1 MVKLVRL
8 QHLGVKSSVGRSLSR
23 SAVRWEFVRIGDE
36 GGGPSG
42 HQMDRIHGG
51 NISPARQFMR
61 LRSGSVG
68 SDTVRLG
75 VRLGLPKRVYERH
88 ECQSPMKNLESS
100 DVTFSAAPVRVW
112 RVGSGDKSLEA
123 RKVRWGCVGLSFVS
137 PSMPT
142 SL

>member
-1 MVKLVRL
+1 MVWHLELGALISRELIRL

-68 SDTVRLG
+68 TWGVIRL
-75 VRLGLPKRVYERH
+75 
-88 ECQSPMKNLESS
+88 
-100 DVTFSAAPVRVW
+100 D
-112 RVGSGDKSLEA
+112 SG
-123 RKVRWGCVGLSFVS
+123 
-137 PSMPT
+137 
-142 SL
+142 

>member
-1 MVKLVRL
+1 MVENKLVVASRCNLSPGLGWGFGGVEMVRL
-8 QHLGVKSSVGRSLSR
+8 VIFQHLGVKSSVGRSLSR
-23 SAVRWEFVRIGDE
+23 SAVRREFVRIGDE

-75 VRLGLPKRVYERH
+75 VRLGLPKRVYERTTL
-88 ECQSPMKNLESS
+88 SPLKY
-100 DVTFSAAPVRVW
+100 
-112 RVGSGDKSLEA
+112 
-123 RKVRWGCVGLSFVS
+123 KVL
-137 PSMPT
+137 
-142 SL
+142 

>member
-75 VRLGLPKRVYERH
+75 LPKKGTPADYLNSNTLYDTVSRH
-88 ECQSPMKNLESS
+88 AAIQNATSYRLLPTRARRGGATPHTRDMDIHDTADISS
-100 DVTFSAAPVRVW
+100 SHNHD
-112 RVGSGDKSLEA
+112 
-123 RKVRWGCVGLSFVS
+123 
-137 PSMPT
+137 
-142 SL
+142 

>member
-1 MVKLVRL
+1 MGWGFGGVGMVKLVRL

-23 SAVRWEFVRIGDE
+23 SAVRREFVRIGDE

-42 HQMDRIHGG
+42 YQMDRIHGG

-75 VRLGLPKRVYERH
+75 LPKKGTPADYLNVIY
-88 ECQSPMKNLESS
+88 L
-100 DVTFSAAPVRVW
+100 
-112 RVGSGDKSLEA
+112 
-123 RKVRWGCVGLSFVS
+123 
-137 PSMPT
+137 
-142 SL
+142 